1 MLFFVNQKT
10 AYEVLISD
18 WSSDVCSSDLWVE
31 QPLAKI
37 GVGAES
43 SGRFSPFVLLV
54 MTKSSAVEALEVL
67 IVVAPVALAA
77 RAWPAALGGIL
88 LAITLVSILAVL
100 LHGRLK
106 AVPEVRLKLATGLA
120 LLIIGLLWT
129 IELSLE
135 LSCASPTARSDAQ
148 YGGALRV
155 RCIFAASVHHARS
168 SAKRGN
174 AFCSDSPGLPI
185 GAACSSSVC
194 EIGPTASVLE
204 ITTMPIS
211 DNVLFHAMP
220 ERTPDNRP
228 AA

>member
-1 MLFFVNQKT
+1 MIGQLLIVFVALVSPWPAAVLPVT
-10 AYEVLISD
+10 ALRALAAALLMATGLY
-18 WSSDVCSSDLWVE
+18 WSWKSWRRLRAQQRPRWVE

-106 AVPEVRLKLATGLA
+106 AVGSEEHPS
-120 LLIIGLLWT
+120 
-129 IELSLE
+129 ELQQLMR
-135 LSCASPTARSDAQ
+135 TA
-148 YGGALRV
+148 
-155 RCIFAASVHHARS
+155 
-168 SAKRGN
+168 
-174 AFCSDSPGLPI
+174 
-185 GAACSSSVC
+185 
-194 EIGPTASVLE
+194 
-204 ITTMPIS
+204 
-211 DNVLFHAMP
+211 
-220 ERTPDNRP
+220 
-228 AA
+228 